1 MKVYL
6 GYDSREPEAFRVAE
20 ESLKRRASIPVEVTP
35 LELTRLA
42 AQGLLRRPTDTRG
55 QRYDLP
61 SNAPASTE
69 FAISRFLVPILAQT
83 GWALFADSDVVFLGD
98 VGELMLLADPQ
109 YAVMCVKHGTLN
121 STSPKMGGQTQ
132 QTYPRKNWSSV
143 VLWNCDHPANRRL
156 SLVDVQE
163 RRGFD
168 LHQFYWLA
176 DSEIGEL
183 PAEWNWLVNVE
194 PQPEEPRIAHFT
206 LGGPFTPGWQ
216 GADYDSLWYQEA
228 TWHAKAISSHSNT
241 NSHGAAVQ

>member
-20 ESLKRRASIPVEVTP
+20 SSLKRRASIPVEVTP
-35 LELTRLA
+35 LEINRLA

-69 FAISRFLVPILAQT
+69 FAISRFLVPLLAQT

-98 VGELMLLADPQ
+98 VGELLLLADPQ
-109 YAVMCVKHGTLN
+109 YAVMCVKHGALN
-121 STSPKMGGQTQ
+121 GTSPKMDGQIQ
-132 QTYPRKNWSSV
+132 QAYPRKNWSSV
-143 VLWNCDHPANRRL
+143 MLWNCDHPANRRL

-176 DSEIGEL
+176 DSEIGAL
-183 PAEWNWLVNVE
+183 PAQWNWLVNVE
-194 PQPEEPRIAHFT
+194 PQPEELRIAHFT
-206 LGGPFTPGWQ
+206 LGGPFTKGWE

-228 TWHAKAISSHSNT
+228 TWHAKATSSHSNT